1 MAVPSG
7 NVVLSDKMQFPA
19 PSAVGAGGGG
29 GNAVALGG
37 GAGVFNQ
44 QHHQNWI
51 PDERD
56 GFICWLRGEFAAANA
71 MIDAICNHLREVGEA
86 GEYEALIACIQQRRC
101 HWNSVLHMQQ
111 FFSITEVSY
120 ALQQVAWRRRQMH
133 YDHEKVGGK
142 EFKMAGFGFKGHR
155 IEGSKETKNSG
166 VDCDGKTTVTA
177 VSEINEKGG
186 DKCEEFNS
194 CVELGKDEDKCSAVA
209 ENRKDTGSRHHA
221 DSSLK
226 RSEFSKKCTPGNTEP
241 GSEEVNVGC
250 TSSYKEH
257 DSHPAQ
263 NQNEKQNLALH
274 AKHFVGNEM
283 FDGRMGRWQER
294 TTSRQ
299 VCLNVLFLGRVA
311 DRRIEAIPS
320 LLQDAI
326 ERLVELQVIIA
337 KPDSCIIDVYS
348 EGDHSPPRMWPP
360 WFGNPTFVLFLT
372 ECDITFGRVIGINHP
387 GDFKGSL
394 KLSLAPGSLLL
405 MEGKSADFAKHALPS
420 ARKQC
425 MLVTF
430 TNYQPKKSMAGTQ
443 KPPSPLVSQSSQRGP
458 PFSRL
463 PNPFRHSAPK
473 HYAAIPT
480 TGTLPATG
488 IRPPNIVQ
496 PLFVPTP
503 VAPAIPFPA
512 PVPIPP
518 GSTGWSAAAQRHFPP
533 HLHIPGTGVFL
544 PPPGSNS
551 LPQHLSTIAT
561 KPNLLVETTSPPE
574 NDNGSGKPIHHETS
588 PREKCDGKSPN
599 QGCNGS
605 LDEISNGRAVMK
617 EEQQCNDNRVK
628 QPANAVVRERGIG
641 FLKERR

>member
-1 MAVPSG
+1 M
-7 NVVLSDKMQFPA
+7 
-19 PSAVGAGGGG
+19 
-29 GNAVALGG
+29 
-37 GAGVFNQ
+37 
-44 QHHQNWI
+44 HH
-51 PDERD
+51 
-56 GFICWLRGEFAAANA
+56 
-71 MIDAICNHLREVGEA
+71 
-86 GEYEALIACIQQRRC
+86 
-101 HWNSVLHMQQ
+101 
-111 FFSITEVSY
+111 
-120 ALQQVAWRRRQMH
+120 
-133 YDHEKVGGK
+133 DHAKVGGK
-142 EFKMAGFGFKGHR
+142 EFKRSGFGFKGHR
-155 IEGSKETKNSG
+155 IEGSKEMQNSG
-166 VDCDGKTTVTA
+166 VDCDGISTVTA
-177 VSEINEKGG
+177 VSERNEKGS

-194 CVELGKDEDKCSAVA
+194 CVELGKDEDKCSAVF
-209 ENRKDTGSRHHA
+209 ENRKDTVSRHHA

-241 GSEEVNVGC
+241 GSEDVNGEC

-274 AKHFVGNEM
+274 PKHFVGNEM
-283 FDGRMGRWQER
+283 FDGKMGRRQER
-294 TTSRQ
+294 TISRQ

-311 DRRIEAIPS
+311 GQTYVSSRKPMKGHGREMIQLGLPIADAPLDDEMAAWTSKDQRIEAIPS

-326 ERLVELQVIIA
+326 ERLVDLQVIIA

-348 EGDHSPPRMWPP
+348 EGDHSPPRMRPP
-360 WFGNPTFVLFLT
+360 WFGNPTFILFLT
-372 ECDITFGRVIGINHP
+372 ECNITFGRVIGINHP

-420 ARKQC
+420 ARKQR

-443 KPPSPLVSQSSQRGP
+443 KPPSPL
-458 PFSRL
+458 
-463 PNPFRHSAPK
+463 

-480 TGTLPATG
+480 TGALPATG

-518 GSTGWSAAAQRHFPP
+518 GLTGWSAAAQRHFPP
-533 HLHIPGTGVFL
+533 HLPIPGTGVFL
-544 PPPGSNS
+544 PPPGSSS

-574 NDNGSGKPIHHETS
+574 NDNGSGKPVHYATS
-588 PREKCDGKSPN
+588 PREKCDRKSPN

-605 LDEISNGRAVMK
+605 LDEISKGRTVMK

-628 QPANAVVRERGIG
+628 QTC
-641 FLKERR
+641 